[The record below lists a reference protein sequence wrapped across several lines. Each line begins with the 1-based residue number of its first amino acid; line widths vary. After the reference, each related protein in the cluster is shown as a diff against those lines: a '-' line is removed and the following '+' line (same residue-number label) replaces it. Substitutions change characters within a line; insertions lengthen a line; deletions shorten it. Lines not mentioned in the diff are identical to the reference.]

1 MQRKVVRHGPSTLI
15 ISLPTQWVKRFGV
28 VPGSTVEVADK
39 GKSLMVSAGAGRR
52 RYFITAD
59 VSGLAPRLVDR
70 FLARSYQKGYDKMIL
85 VHNNLE
91 LLETIQKKVHE
102 LIGYE
107 IIEQN
112 ETSCV
117 LQSVSSN
124 IELDFDNSLRKAFL
138 TVKEMIEQCSK
149 AYEEK
154 AWDTLANLYLKD
166 LQVNRFC
173 YFCLRQL
180 NKEQYLSSDVA
191 HKTHVLYYLI
201 EILEDLGDSCK
212 KLAQQLA
219 TSKTSKKPIQK
230 LLKKIAENY
239 DVTYSFFYNAT
250 EERANK
256 AFQGYKEIEKLI
268 EEATNTKLNSDEVL
282 SLVHMYDINHIV
294 YHYTTMRLDFLK
306 GSKVE
311 EEII

>member
-28 VPGSTVEVADK
+28 APGSTVEVEDK

-52 RYFITAD
+52 HYFITAD

-70 FLARSYQKGYDKMIL
+70 FLARSYQKGYDKMTL
-85 VHNNLE
+85 VHNSLE
-91 LLETIQKKVHE
+91 LLEAIQKKVHE

-138 TVKEMIEQCSK
+138 TVKEMIEQCNQR
-149 AYEEK
+149 YEEK
-154 AWDTLANLYLKD
+154 AWDALANLHLKD

-180 NKEQYLSSDVA
+180 NKEQYLSPNVA
-191 HKTHVLYYLI
+191 QTYVLYYLI
-201 EILEDLGDSCK
+201 EILEDLGDNCK

-219 TSKTSKKPIQK
+219 ANKTSKKPLQK
-230 LLKKIAENY
+230 ILKKIAETY
-239 DVTYSFFYNAT
+239 DVSYSFFYNAT
-250 EERANK
+250 EEKANK
-256 AFQGYKEIEKLI
+256 AFQGYKEIDILI
-268 EEATNTKLNSDEVL
+268 EEMSSTKLSSDEVL
-282 SLVHMYDINHIV
+282 SLIHMHHINHII